1 MILTC
6 VHCILPVTVCI
17 ALAAADVRFL
27 SRFRIDISS
36 LLVPP
41 PATYFIST
49 VDELVC
55 VARLVRTTK
64 KLFNIFNTK
73 LIFGIPPISVKTHE
87 TCTILVQQLH
97 TRRDSNE
104 KIASNHF
111 IWIRSLS
118 PWFLCPLATHVSM
131 IDWHGGLPIWNE
143 CLKAVNANNWN

>member
-27 SRFRIDISS
+27 FSLQNRYIFVVGAAASHLLHLNGRRIGLCGTIG
-36 LLVPP
+36 
-41 PATYFIST
+41 ANHK
-49 VDELVC
+49 
-55 VARLVRTTK
+55 K

-73 LIFGIPPISVKTHE
+73 LIFGIPPINVKTHE
-87 TCTILVQQLH
+87 TCTLLVQQLH
-97 TRRDSNE
+97 TRHDSNE
-104 KIASNHF
+104 RIASNHF

-131 IDWHGGLPIWNE
+131 ID
-143 CLKAVNANNWN
+143 